1 MPELPEVETVARGLR
16 ETILDQEIGSIKV
29 TSEKLNAD
37 NRPGWASLM
46 KGKRFRDIRR
56 RGKNILIDL
65 TGDLTL
71 WVHLRMTGH
80 FFYLQ
85 ANRPVEKHD
94 HLIFKLKNDVNDLR
108 FNDYRK
114 FGRVRLYPT
123 SEVMNQKGLSD
134 LGPEPLEIEPDEFV
148 GLLKSSTRMIKP
160 ALLDQTFIAGLG
172 NIYADESLF
181 EAKINPRRL
190 TDSIAVRKLEELHG
204 IIQRL
209 LKLAIRNM
217 GTSVDS
223 FSGLNGNPGGF
234 QKYLKVYG
242 NRRER
247 CTRCGNR
254 LRHEK
259 IGSRTAHYCPR
270 CQRNR

>member
-16 ETILDQEIGSIKV
+16 ETILHKSIASVTV
-29 TSEKLNAD
+29 TSERINAD
-37 NRPGWASLM
+37 NNPGWTGALLDQT
-46 KGKRFRDIRR
+46 FLDIRR

-65 TGDLTL
+65 SENLTL

-80 FFYLQ
+80 FYYLPKKH
-85 ANRPVEKHD
+85 PVDKHD
-94 HLIFKLKNDVNDLR
+94 HIVFNLKNDTHNLR

-123 SEVMNQKGLSD
+123 DRIFEQDGLRD
-134 LGPEPLEIEPDEFV
+134 LGPEPLDMTPDEFV
-148 GLLKSSTRMIKP
+148 SLCKSTRRMIKP

-181 EAKINPRRL
+181 EARINPRRL
-190 TDSIAVRKLEELHG
+190 TDSISPAKIRELHG

-209 LKLAIRNM
+209 LKKAIRNM

-223 FSGLNGNPGGF
+223 FAGINGDAGGF

-242 NRRER
+242 NKREH
-247 CTRCGNR
+247 CTRCGYP

-270 CQRNR
+270 CQRIR